1 MLTIARENMKVLSSI
16 YEVIVR
22 DFGGN
27 IDAYVD
33 NIYDNSIFT
42 DESKV
47 QNGLLMSLI

>member
-1 MLTIARENMKVLSSI
+1 MLTIARENMKVLPSI
-16 YEVIVR
+16 YEVIER

-33 NIYDNSIFT
+33 NLYDNSIFI